1 MNQAPLAATPPN
13 FDLSDPVE
21 LAPDDAI
28 FRELFEGAPIGMALL
43 ALDERFLRVNASFC
57 RMVGYSNEELR
68 QRTAEDITFADDI
81 ETGRQ
86 LAQSLVQ
93 GTARFTGDKRYIHKN
108 GEVLWVSRTASIIRD
123 EQGEPQHFLLMVEDI
138 SERKASEAAL
148 EKSRRDL
155 QAALD
160 ANQLVMDNSQDV
172 ICTIDE
178 QGCFL
183 SVNAAC
189 EELWGYEAVE
199 LIGRRYI
206 DFVFPDDRP
215 MTDAAAKGML
225 ETGKVTDFVN
235 RYVRKDGTL
244 VDVLWSVTWSAKDR
258 IMFCVA
264 HDVTDRARI
273 EKALREAKEEADRAN
288 HAKSDFLSRM
298 SHELRTPLN
307 SILGFGQLLDRQS
320 PTETQRPRIRYILS
334 AGRHLLNLINEVLDI
349 SRIEA
354 GTLQLSVEPVC
365 LEEAI
370 GEALDLMRPLAAE
383 RTIVLASNCSADT
396 ATYVLA
402 DRQRLKQVLLN
413 LLSNAVKYTAVK
425 GCVTVSFADSGK
437 DLTRISVRDTGAGIP
452 VDKLARLFTPFDRL
466 GAERSS
472 VEGTGLGLAL
482 CQRLVH
488 AMNGSIGVNSTL
500 GHGSTFWLDLPHAI
514 SPLQTLSAT
523 RGPSPSEPAPAEESR
538 RILYIEDNFSNV
550 TLVDQMLA
558 ERPALELMTAM
569 QGRVGLEL
577 ARQHSPDLIL
587 LDLHLPDMPGWQVLA
602 QLKADQLTRDV
613 PVVVI
618 SADATS
624 PQIKRLLSAGAR
636 AYLTKPIDIAEFFR
650 VIEDALT
657 PATAKKQ
664 EAAA

>member
-13 FDLSDPVE
+13 FDLSEPVE

-68 QRTAEDITFADDI
+68 QRTAEGITFADDI

-108 GEVLWVSRTASIIRD
+108 GEILWVSRTASIIRD
-123 EQGEPQHFLLMVEDI
+123 EQGEPRHFLLMVEDI

-383 RTIVLASNCSADT
+383 RTIVLASNCSAET

-425 GCVTVSFADSGK
+425 GCVTVSFADSAQ

-466 GAERSS
+466 GAEQSS

-514 SPLQTLSAT
+514 SPLQTLSA
-523 RGPSPSEPAPAEESR
+523 RGPSVSEPPIAEESR

>member
-1 MNQAPLAATPPN
+1 MNQPALSPFTEPDVSPPL
-13 FDLSDPVE
+13 E
-21 LAPDDAI
+21 LAPGDAI
-28 FRELFEGAPIGMALL
+28 FRELFEGAPIGMAVL

-86 LAQSLVQ
+86 LAQSLLR
-93 GTARFTGDKRYIHKN
+93 GTARYTGDKRYVHKN
-108 GEVLWVSRTASIIRD
+108 GEVLWVSRTASIILD
-123 EQGEPQHFLLMVEDI
+123 ERSEPQHFLLMVEDI

-148 EKSRRDL
+148 DASRREL
-155 QAALD
+155 QAALH
-160 ANQLVMDNSQDV
+160 ANQLIMDNSQDV

-178 QGCFL
+178 RGCFL
-183 SVNAAC
+183 SLNAAC
-189 EELWGYEAVE
+189 ERLLGYKPDE
-199 LIGRRYI
+199 LIGQRYI
-206 DFVFPDDRP
+206 DFVFAADRP
-215 MTDAAAKGML
+215 KTEAVAEGLLSTGTAA
-225 ETGKVTDFVN
+225 DFVN
-235 RYVRKDGTL
+235 RYTRKDGTL
-244 VDVLWSVTWSAKDR
+244 VDVLWSAAWSAKDG

-264 HDVTDRARI
+264 HDITDRTRI

-370 GEALDLMRPLAAE
+370 GEAVDLMRPLAAE
-383 RTIVLASNCSADT
+383 RTIALAANCSLET
-396 ATYVLA
+396 TTYVLA

-413 LLSNAVKYTAVK
+413 LLSNAVKYTAVQ
-425 GCVTVSFADSGK
+425 GSVTVSFSKSGA
-437 DLTRISVRDTGAGIP
+437 DLTRVSVRDTGAGIP
-452 VDKLARLFTPFDRL
+452 VEKIARLFTPFDRL
-466 GAERSS
+466 GAEQSA

-482 CQRLVH
+482 CQRLVQ
-488 AMNGSIGVNSTL
+488 AMHGSIGVNSTL
-500 GHGSTFWLDLPHAI
+500 GNGSTFWLDLPQSK
-514 SPLQTLSAT
+514 SPLQTLADSRSAST
-523 RGPSPSEPAPAEESR
+523 TELQISDDSR

-558 ERPALELMTAM
+558 ERPAIELMTAM

-577 ARQHSPDLIL
+577 ARQHTPDLIL
-587 LDLHLPDMPGWQVLA
+587 LDLHLPDIPGWQVLA
-602 QLKADQLTRDV
+602 QLKADQITRGI
-613 PVVVI
+613 PVIVI

-636 AYLTKPIDIAEFFR
+636 AYLTKPLDIPEFFR
-650 VIEDALT
+650 VIDEALA
-657 PATAKKQ
+657 PA
-664 EAAA
+664 EAVA

>member
-1 MNQAPLAATPPN
+1 MNQALPSPE
-13 FDLSDPVE
+13 LSASDASKTAE
-21 LAPDDAI
+21 MAPGDAI
-28 FRELFEGAPIGMALL
+28 FRELFEGAPIGMVVL

-86 LAQSLVQ
+86 LAQSLLH

-108 GEVLWVSRTASIIRD
+108 GEILWVSRTASIIRN

-148 EKSRRDL
+148 EESKREL
-155 QAALD
+155 QAVLD
-160 ANQLVMDNSQDV
+160 ANQLIMDNSQDV
-172 ICTIDE
+172 ICTVSED
-178 QGCFL
+178 GRFL
-183 SVNAAC
+183 SANAAC
-189 EELWGYEAVE
+189 EALWGYKADE
-199 LIGRRYI
+199 LVGRRYI
-206 DFVFPDDRP
+206 DLVFEEDRP
-215 MTDAAAKGML
+215 KTEAVAKGL
-225 ETGKVTDFVN
+225 LASGKVTDFVN

-244 VDVLWSVTWSAKDR
+244 VDVLWSVAWSAKDR

-264 HDVTDRARI
+264 HDVTERARI

-365 LEEAI
+365 VEEAI
-370 GEALDLMRPLAAE
+370 GEALDLMRPIAAE
-383 RTIVLASNCSADT
+383 RTIALAATCSLDKT
-396 ATYVLA
+396 TYVLA

-425 GCVTVSFADSGK
+425 GSVTVSFSDAGK
-437 DLTRISVRDTGAGIP
+437 GITRLSVRDTGAGIP
-452 VDKLARLFTPFDRL
+452 VEKLARLFTPFDRL
-466 GAERSS
+466 GAEQSA

-482 CQRLVH
+482 CQRLVQ

-500 GHGSTFWLDLPHAI
+500 GSGSTFWLDLPQAT
-514 SPLQTLSAT
+514 SPLQTLAVSRGSSA
-523 RGPSPSEPAPAEESR
+523 SEQQLAEESR

-577 ARQHSPDLIL
+577 ARQHAPDLIL

-602 QLKADQLTRDV
+602 QLKADQLTREI
-613 PVVVI
+613 PVVII

-624 PQIKRLLSAGAR
+624 PQIKRLLSAGAH

-657 PATAKKQ
+657 PA

>member
-1 MNQAPLAATPPN
+1 MNSSSPSPTDTHATKPAEMAPG
-13 FDLSDPVE
+13 
-21 LAPDDAI
+21 DAI
-28 FRELFEGAPIGMALL
+28 FRELFEGAPIGMAVL

-57 RMVGYSNEELR
+57 KMVGYSNEELR
-68 QRTAEDITFADDI
+68 ERTAEDITFVEDI
-81 ETGRQ
+81 QPGRQ
-86 LAQSLVQ
+86 LAQSLLE
-93 GTARFTGDKRYIHKN
+93 GTMRFTGDKRYIHKN
-108 GEVLWVSRTASIIRD
+108 GDILWVSRTASIIRN

-138 SERKASEAAL
+138 SERKAADAAL
-148 EKSRRDL
+148 ETSRREL

-160 ANQLVMDNSQDV
+160 AKQLIMDNSQDV
-172 ICTIDE
+172 ICTVDG
-178 QGCFL
+178 QGCFQ

-189 EELWGYEAVE
+189 EELWGYQPEE
-199 LIGRRYI
+199 LVGRRYI
-206 DFVFPDDRP
+206 DFVFEEDRP
-215 MTDAAAKGML
+215 KTEAIAKEL
-225 ETGKVTDFVN
+225 LVTGKITDFVN
-235 RYVRKDGTL
+235 RYVRKDGSL
-244 VDVLWSVTWSAKDR
+244 VDVLWSTTWSAKDR

-264 HDVTDRARI
+264 HDVTDRSRI

-383 RTIVLASNCSADT
+383 RTIALAADCALDST
-396 ATYVLA
+396 TYVLA

-413 LLSNAVKYTAVK
+413 LLSNAVKYTAVQ
-425 GCVTVSFADSGK
+425 GSVTVSFAKLPQDN
-437 DLTRISVRDTGAGIP
+437 LRVSVRDTGAGIP
-452 VDKLARLFTPFDRL
+452 VEKLARLFTPFDRL
-466 GAERSS
+466 GAEQSA

-482 CQRLVH
+482 CQRLVQ
-488 AMNGSIGVNSTL
+488 AMKGSIGVNSTL
-500 GHGSTFWLDLPHAI
+500 GKGSTFWLELPPSK
-514 SPLQTLSAT
+514 SPLQALADSRTMAV
-523 RGPSPSEPAPAEESR
+523 SEPFDQESR

-558 ERPALELMTAM
+558 ERPSLELMTAM

-577 ARQHSPDLIL
+577 ARQHTPDLVL

-602 QLKADQLTRDV
+602 QLKADHLTREI

-618 SADATS
+618 SADATA

-636 AYLTKPIDIAEFFR
+636 AYLTKPIDISEFFR
-650 VIEDALT
+650 AVDEALGLLPT
-657 PATAKKQ
+657 K
-664 EAAA
+664 EEVAA